1 MPKQGFL
8 YYVKIYFMMISQD
21 IKSKMQYRAD
31 FYISSLGMLA
41 TNASGL
47 LSFWILFNSI
57 PDIQGWNY
65 NQMIFLYGFSLLA
78 LTPVQLFFDNI
89 WNISQKVLRG
99 DFIIYC
105 LRPVN
110 IFFYYIAEVFD
121 MKGLSQLVFG
131 GVILGYA
138 WIAQGLPFTVMSLL
152 LLLVTL
158 IGASLVMIGIM
169 VLASA
174 SAFWITNSTSVLMFM
189 FKFKDYSK
197 YPMTIFN
204 TVFRFIFSFLI
215 PIGFIAFYPS
225 QIFLKPD
232 GTTLL
237 ALLSPIVGAAFFTLG
252 YLVWM
257 KGAKAYSGTGS

>member
-1 MPKQGFL
+1 MVKHGFK
-8 YYVKIYFMMISQD
+8 YYAKTYLMMISQD
-21 IKSKMQYRAD
+21 IKSKMQFRTD
-31 FYISSLGMLA
+31 FYVSSLGMLA
-41 TNASGL
+41 TNLSGL

-89 WNISQKVLRG
+89 WNISGKVLRG

-121 MKGLSQLVFG
+121 MKGLSQLTFG
-131 GVILGYA
+131 GIILVYA
-138 WIAQGLPFTVMSLL
+138 WVKLSIALSVLNILL
-152 LLLVTL
+152 LILTLL
-158 IGASLVMIGIM
+158 GASMVMIGIM
-169 VLASA
+169 VLASS
-174 SAFWITNSTSVLMFM
+174 SAFWITNSTAVMMFM

-204 TVFRFIFSFLI
+204 AVFRFVFSFLI

-225 QIFLKPD
+225 QMFLEPNSL
-232 GTTLL
+232 TIM
-237 ALLSPIVGAAFFTLG
+237 ALLSPVMGIVFFALG
-252 YLVWM
+252 YKVWM
-257 KGAKAYSGTGS
+257 RGAVAYSGTGS